1 MTPQEETE
9 MHELATTL
17 AQLTE
22 GTGWEMMRYMAIGQ
36 VLEQLTRYCATC
48 SEIRPITKVIDTFLK
63 DVRG

>member
-9 MHELATTL
+9 MHELAMTL

-36 VLEQLTRYCATC
+36 VLEHLTRYCATC
-48 SEIRPITKVIDTFLK
+48 PCQDARNKQASTKG
-63 DVRG
+63 R